1 VLSYLVGTWAG
12 GQWDIYLR
20 QQNAVDF
27 GITDPLFGRDIGFY
41 FFTLPFYQFLYSFVV
56 TLLVFSFV
64 ASLLVYLAE
73 GGMIT
78 HAAGTWQEARLHL
91 FSLAALFLVLWGVHY
106 RLELFDLLFS
116 ARGIVSGASY
126 ADVHAEMPA
135 LKLLTYLSAVAA
147 LLVLLA
153 GFQQKYR
160 LAWIG
165 IGGLVLASLAGRS
178 ALPELMQRFQVAP
191 NEISMETPYLA
202 QEIKY
207 TRMAYGIDQVQ
218 EREFAAWKTYLRM
231 PSRRMS

>member
-1 VLSYLVGTWAG
+1 LLARALARRSPHHFVQTLFEIPQLNMLKSGLRWILLAASLVLSYLVGTWAG

-20 QQNAVDF
+20 QQNAVAF

-64 ASLLVYLAE
+64 ASLVVYLAE
-73 GGMIT
+73 GGLWIT
-78 HAAGTWQEARLHL
+78 PRGPELGRKARLHL
-91 FSLAALFLVLWGVHY
+91 FSLAAVFLLLWGVHY

-116 ARGIVSGASY
+116 TRGIVIGASY
-126 ADVHAEMPA
+126 ADVHVEMPA

-147 LLVLLA
+147 LLVLVS

-165 IGGLVLASLAGRS
+165 IGGLVVVSLVGR
-178 ALPELMQRFQVAP
+178 QAP
-191 NEISMETPYLA
+191 
-202 QEIKY
+202 
-207 TRMAYGIDQVQ
+207 
-218 EREFAAWKTYLRM
+218 
-231 PSRRMS
+231 